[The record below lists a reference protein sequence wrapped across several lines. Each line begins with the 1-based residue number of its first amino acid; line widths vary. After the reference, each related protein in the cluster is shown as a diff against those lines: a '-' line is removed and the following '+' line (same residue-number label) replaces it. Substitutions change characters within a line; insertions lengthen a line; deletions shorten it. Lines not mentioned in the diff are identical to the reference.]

1 MNMLAD
7 AFERLVVSVR
17 TQPESNHTDTC
28 AADLAAKLAQL
39 PERFACVALVHP
51 QNVERY
57 RGYALTVYVLEPY
70 GVTLSRRRR
79 SAGGMLVFA
88 KLTQPAPSPLA
99 GAVVLEQPELESDV
113 SDMSDA
119 PDVLVFKA
127 AA

>member
-7 AFERLVVSVR
+7 AFERLVISVR
-17 TQPESNHTDTC
+17 TQPESDHADTC

-57 RGYALTVYVLEPY
+57 RGYALTVHLLEPF
-70 GVTLSRRRR
+70 GVSLSRRRR
-79 SAGGMLVFA
+79 SSGGMLVFA
-88 KLTQPAPSPLA
+88 KLTQPTPSPFA
-99 GAVVLEQPELESDV
+99 PAVVLEQP
-113 SDMSDA
+113 DMSDA

>member
-7 AFERLVVSVR
+7 AFERLVVIVR
-17 TQPESNHTDTC
+17 TNPESQDADTC

-39 PERFACVALVHP
+39 PEHFACVALVHP

-79 SAGGMLVFA
+79 STGGMLVFA
-88 KLTQPAPSPLA
+88 KLIQPAPSPLA
-99 GAVVLEQPELESDV
+99 GAVVLEQPGLESDV
-113 SDMSDA
+113 PDVS
-119 PDVLVFKA
+119 DVLVFKA

>member
-7 AFERLVVSVR
+7 AFERLVVTVR
-17 TQPESNHTDTC
+17 TNPESQDAESC
-28 AADLAAKLAQL
+28 AADLAAQLAQL

-57 RGYALTVYVLEPY
+57 RGYALTVYLLEPY

-88 KLTQPAPSPLA
+88 KLAQPAPSPFA
-99 GAVVLEQPELESDV
+99 PVVVLEQPGLE
-113 SDMSDA
+113 SDA
-119 PDVLVFKA
+119 PDAPDILVLKA